1 MRMEFEQW
9 QIRSLQPGDAP
20 ALAKYG
26 NNRAIWRNL
35 WDRHP
40 YPYSIEDAEKWI
52 QFAMGREPETI
63 FAVASREEAIGCIGM
78 LPQEDVA
85 RISAEVGYWLGE
97 PFWNRG
103 IATGALRMLT
113 EYAFGELEL
122 VRLYATVM
130 EWNPASARVLE
141 KAGYQYE
148 GRLRRSV
155 AKDGQIIDQ
164 WLYAMLRE

>member
-1 MRMEFEQW
+1 MDTVCHGAGT
-9 QIRSLQPGDAP
+9 GDDI
-20 ALAKYG
+20 
-26 NNRAIWRNL
+26 AI
-35 WDRHP
+35 
-40 YPYSIEDAEKWI
+40 
-52 QFAMGREPETI
+52 
-63 FAVASREEAIGCIGM
+63 ASREEAIGCIGM

-164 WLYAMLRE
+164 WLYAMVRE